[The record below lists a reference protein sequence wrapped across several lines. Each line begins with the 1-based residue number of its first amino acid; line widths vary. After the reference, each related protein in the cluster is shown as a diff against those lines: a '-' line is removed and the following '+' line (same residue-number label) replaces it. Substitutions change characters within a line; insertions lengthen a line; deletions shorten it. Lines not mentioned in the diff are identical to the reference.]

1 MDKKVGNILKYSI
14 SIILAV
20 ILLWFCFRKVD
31 WSDFMMALR
40 SCRWEFVILSM
51 LSGLLSFLLRGIRWR
66 ELLLPIDPST
76 STLTC
81 FNAVNISYA
90 INLVLPRVGEVARCG
105 FITARS
111 AREGESGEG
120 KRLASFDKVV
130 GTAALERSADLVFS
144 GLLIAV
150 FLFFTWD
157 RFGAFFSEKVFGAA
171 GGGISTGKI
180 LLAAGVLAFAAAL
193 VWVSIRYSGSSGFLG
208 KAGDFCKGIFR
219 GFLSCLKMKRAW
231 LFFALT
237 VGIWACYWLEAWL
250 ILIAVQ
256 GISPAGTSPEMAA
269 GIANL
274 SGLGIVDALF
284 IMLVGNIASLVPVP
298 GGFGAYHFM
307 VSSAMSF
314 VYGIPAGF
322 GMIFAT
328 LSHEAQTLTQ
338 IVSGGLSYISETVRK

>member
-157 RFGAFFSEKVFGAA
+157 RFGAFFSEKVFGD
-171 GGGISTGKI
+171 IT
-180 LLAAGVLAFAAAL
+180 
-193 VWVSIRYSGSSGFLG
+193 WR
-208 KAGDFCKGIFR
+208 
-219 GFLSCLKMKRAW
+219 
-231 LFFALT
+231 
-237 VGIWACYWLEAWL
+237 
-250 ILIAVQ
+250 
-256 GISPAGTSPEMAA
+256 
-269 GIANL
+269 
-274 SGLGIVDALF
+274 
-284 IMLVGNIASLVPVP
+284 
-298 GGFGAYHFM
+298 
-307 VSSAMSF
+307 
-314 VYGIPAGF
+314 
-322 GMIFAT
+322 
-328 LSHEAQTLTQ
+328 
-338 IVSGGLSYISETVRK
+338 